1 MNFDFIFQHYPY
13 LKSLLTTIRRYRS
26 LWYPIAIGSVFV
38 IGTLSLILGFFLP
51 KNAAASTTTNQC
63 SSQPTG
69 AIKPP
74 LKQTPTTQ
82 IRVDI
87 AGAINHPGVYTM
99 DDDARVDELV
109 LIAGGFHKKVS
120 TQYVAKELNLSH
132 KLSDEEKIY
141 VPYVGESTNMR
152 SAASPPNTTAT
163 KSSVVHVNSDSK
175 QQLES
180 LIGVGSVRAQ
190 NIIDN
195 RPFQS
200 IGELVQKGVLTQKIL
215 NDNEGKLEL

>member
-1 MNFDFIFQHYPY
+1 MNLTTILPH
-13 LKSLLTTIRRYRS
+13 LHRLLTTVRHHRH

-51 KNAAASTTTNQC
+51 KNATASTTANQC
-63 SSQPTG
+63 SSQPPT
-69 AIKPP
+69 AQKPP
-74 LKQTPTTQ
+74 LKQTPTTE

-99 DDDARVDELV
+99 DGGARVDELV

-152 SAASPPNTTAT
+152 SAASPSNTTAA